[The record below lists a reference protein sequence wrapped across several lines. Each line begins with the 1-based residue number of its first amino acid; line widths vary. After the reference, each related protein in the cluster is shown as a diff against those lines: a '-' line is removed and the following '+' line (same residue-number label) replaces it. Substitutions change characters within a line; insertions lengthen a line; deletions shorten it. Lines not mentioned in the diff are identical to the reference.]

1 MGVNKYMNLNLK
13 DILKI
18 GLSRTGL
25 RNPFNN
31 MFKVIEF
38 ETTSYCN
45 RKCEYCPNVDFERF
59 GDDESFFMKE
69 KVFKTLIDQLSEVNF
84 NGLISPHLYGEP
96 MSDHR
101 MLSWSKHIKEKL
113 PNARLKIVTNGDFL
127 NQENFKEYLN
137 VGVDIFYISK
147 HAKALKKPCRE
158 LLKNLDKD
166 LFKKH
171 ILVQDFYSDFYD
183 NQKMFTNRGG
193 SIELDEGND
202 KKPPVNCSYATY
214 PVINTYG
221 DLILCCQDFHNKYMF
236 GNIMDR
242 KITDIWMDEKNIKL
256 RKRIYDYK
264 LDLKICRDCKM

>member
-1 MGVNKYMNLNLK
+1 MNLNIK

-69 KVFKTLIDQLSEVNF
+69 KVFKTLIDQLSQVNF

-127 NQENFKEYLN
+127 NKENFQEYLN

-158 LLKNLDKD
+158 LLQSLDKNI
-166 LFKKH
+166 FRKH

-183 NQKMFTNRGG
+183 NQRMFTNRGG
-193 SIELDEGND
+193 SIELDEGNN

-214 PVINTYG
+214 PGYYTG
-221 DLILCCQDFHNKYMF
+221 TSGILSGVPKLQDNKYYQNF
-236 GNIMDR
+236 V
-242 KITDIWMDEKNIKL
+242 
-256 RKRIYDYK
+256 
-264 LDLKICRDCKM
+264 

>member
-1 MGVNKYMNLNLK
+1 MNLNLK
-13 DILKI
+13 DIVKLA
-18 GLSRTGL
+18 LSRTGL
-25 RNPFNN
+25 RNPFSK
-31 MFKVIEF
+31 MFNVIEF

-45 RKCEYCPNVDFERF
+45 RKCSYCPNVDFERF
-59 GDDESFFMKE
+59 GDDDDFFMKE
-69 KVFKTLIDQLSEVNF
+69 KVFHTLINQLEELNF

-101 MLSWSKHIKEKL
+101 MLSWSKYIKERL
-113 PNARLKIVTNGDFL
+113 PNSRLKIVTNGDFL
-127 NQENFKEYLN
+127 NEKNFFEYLSA
-137 VGVDIFYISK
+137 GVDVFYISK

-158 LLKNLDKD
+158 LLQNLDKNQI
-166 LFKKH
+166 KKH
-171 ILVQDFYSDFYD
+171 ILVQDFYADFYE

-193 SIELDEGND
+193 SIGLDEGNK

-221 DLILCCQDFHNKYMF
+221 DLILCCQDFHNKYIF
-236 GNIMDR
+236 GNIMNR
-242 KITDIWMDEKNIKL
+242 KLGDIWFDKKNIEL